1 MIATES
7 KLKESLVLGLFIFLG
22 LIGLG
27 AFIFQGIVKAK
38 SQDRIV
44 VVKGLSEREVKANIA
59 IWPIKFTET
68 GNNLADIYDRVQ
80 EKNKIIIDFL
90 KKNGFTDSEITISPP
105 SIFDREAERFSSGQS
120 KGYRYVATSVVNVY
134 SNKVDLVLKTMKKTV
149 ELVKKGIAIQGQTY
163 DTQPEFLFTELNKI
177 KPEMIE
183 EATKNA
189 RKAALKFAKDSNS
202 KLGKIKKARQGLFT
216 ITNRDKNTPY
226 IKRIRVVTTIEY
238 YLSD

>member
-1 MIATES
+1 MMSQES
-7 KLKESLVLGLFIFLG
+7 RLKESFVIGLSIFLG

-27 AFIFQGIVKAK
+27 VFISHGIVKAK
-38 SQDRIV
+38 SRDRTV

-68 GNNLADIYDRVQ
+68 GNDLADIYDRVQ
-80 EKNKIIIDFL
+80 QKNKIIIDFL
-90 KKNGFTDSEITISPP
+90 KKNGFTDSEISISPP
-105 SIFDREAERFSSGQS
+105 SIFDREAERFSSGQA
-120 KGYRYVATSVVNVY
+120 KGYRYIATSIVNVY
-134 SNKVDLVLKTMKKTV
+134 STKVDLVLKTMKKTV
-149 ELVKKGIAIQGQTY
+149 QLIKKGIAIQGQSY

-189 RKAALKFAKDSNS
+189 RKAALKFARDSNS

-226 IKRIRVVTTIEY
+226 IKKIRVVTTIEY
-238 YLSD
+238 YLTD

>member
-1 MIATES
+1 MATES
-7 KLKESLVLGLFIFLG
+7 KLKESIVLGFFIFLG

-27 AFIFQGIVKAK
+27 AFTAQGIVKAK
-38 SQDRIV
+38 SQDRTV

-59 IWPIKFTET
+59 IWPIKFTEA
-68 GNNLADIYDRVQ
+68 GNNLAQIYDRVQ

-105 SIFDREAERFSSGQS
+105 SIFDREAERFSSGQT
-120 KGYRYVATSVVNVY
+120 KGYRYVATSVVNIY
-134 SNKVDLVLKTMKKTV
+134 STKVDLVLNTMKKTV

-163 DTQPEFLFTELNKI
+163 DTQPEFLFTALNRI

-189 RKAALKFAKDSNS
+189 RKAALKFAKDSHS

-226 IKRIRVVTTIEY
+226 IKKIRVVTTIEY
-238 YLSD
+238 YLTD